1 MANTR
6 ISDLN
11 ALAGSDVVAGDLL
24 PVVDVSASETKKL
37 TVQDLIANGVTTISD
52 DTIPGAKILFA
63 AGDIAGTA
71 LADGG
76 VGTTQIAADL
86 TTPSPPKQLTTML
99 FNTTQMV

>member
-76 VGTTQIAADL
+76 VGTTQIAADR
-86 TTPSPPKQLTTML
+86 
-99 FNTTQMV
+99 NN